1 MKKEINM
8 VRLAMVQGRLSSEV
22 AGKFQYFPIHSWR
35 SEFLKA
41 KELGFDSLEWIIS
54 DFSNPI
60 FDHISQNEIIKL
72 VAESGLEISS
82 ISLDLLMYKT
92 LNHYS
97 DKEIS
102 WIFENINKIAKKIKL
117 SRVSIPIEETCGVRD
132 AQNFNKVQ
140 EKLIKI
146 LKLNSFNKYTIAVET
161 DMTPN
166 AVSHFLDHKD
176 LQKVGVLLDIG
187 NAAAYGYKL
196 DDYFHYIKD
205 KIFSLHI
212 KDRLSGIGPTV
223 ALGTGAAEF
232 VYLNKNIHKLINLKD
247 ITLQTFKTN
256 ENYLED
262 TLQAKKF
269 IDDNLITRINNN

>member
-1 MKKEINM
+1 M

-22 AGKFQYFPIHSWR
+22 AGKFQYFPIHNWR
-35 SEFLKA
+35 SEFFKA

-54 DFSNPI
+54 DFSNPL
-60 FDHISQNEIIKL
+60 FDDISQNEIIKL

-82 ISLDLLMYKT
+82 ISLDLLMHKT
-92 LNHYS
+92 LNLFS
-97 DKEIS
+97 DKEIG
-102 WIFENINKIAKKIKL
+102 WIFENINKIAKKVKL

-132 AQNFNKVQ
+132 AQAFKKVQ
-140 EKLIKI
+140 EKLGKI
-146 LKLNSFNKYTIAVET
+146 LSLNSFNEYSIAIET

-166 AVSHFLDHKD
+166 AVSHFLSHEK

-196 DDYFHYIKD
+196 DDYFSQISE

-212 KDRLSGIGPTV
+212 KDRLNGIGPTV
-223 ALGTGAAEF
+223 PLGRGSAEF
-232 VYLNKNIHKLINLKD
+232 NYLAMNINNLINLKD

-256 ENYLED
+256 ENYLTD
-262 TLQAKKF
+262 TRQAKKF
-269 IDDNLITRINNN
+269 IDDNLIIQIRNS